1 MKNMAEIFSLWRIL
15 LAVSIITF
23 FYLITVN
30 LNDAIAIYRT
40 SWPPYKSDGC
50 IILNLHWS
58 QGEITLNSLKT
69 IHNLRKR
76 GRRKVKISPFYYT
89 LDSKDGVTMKAEY
102 IKVPRKLHYDY
113 FDESTGELKGG
124 QLERDEVDF
133 SIRVPN
139 FHKANQIRFY
149 KTNRP
154 LHPYR
159 ANQKMLLERSDNT
172 ELIGEV
178 NILQ

>member
-1 MKNMAEIFSLWRIL
+1 MKNMSEIFSLWRIL
-15 LAVSIITF
+15 LVASILTI

-30 LNDAIAIYRT
+30 TNDAIAIYRI

-50 IILNLHWS
+50 VILNLHWS

-69 IHNLRKR
+69 IHDLKKR
-76 GRRKVKISPFYYT
+76 GGRKVKISPFYYT

-102 IKVPRKLHYDY
+102 IKVPRKLYYDY

-124 QLERDEVDF
+124 ELQRDEVDF
-133 SIRVPN
+133 VIRIPN
-139 FHKANQIRFY
+139 LHKASRMRFY
-149 KTNRP
+149 KKNRP
-154 LHPYR
+154 LYPYTT
-159 ANQKMLLERSDNT
+159 NQKMLLERSDNS

-178 NILQ
+178 NIF